1 MIAPLFLGLLY
12 TVAAPSVV
20 RGWPM
25 IPAATA
31 RQGWTQR
38 NSAVRRI
45 PTTIPTIS
53 TTDSSSSRSNGSALW
68 ALRKMGSDNEN
79 RDGLA
84 ASYIP
89 LDDLLDQ
96 PITCDPDFGC
106 VLDDDDGVAYRMEA
120 PFVVGVPAIA
130 PIVAFLTFDY
140 CAKAYRALTEF
151 LSSNKWVA
159 VDGGAYQAK
168 MITPAINGLVV
179 PAIALLFATLTSTTI
194 TTLRQ
199 RQVDVRR
206 AINMEAGELRAIE
219 CLLDAIEAGPVQDQ
233 CRDYVR
239 SCVCCDCV
247 CDRGVARFDSSL
259 GLITHTRKQFCA
271 AHSIYEPHLGRMPST
286 SRTGRRCD

>member
-1 MIAPLFLGLLY
+1 MTGL
-12 TVAAPSVV
+12 
-20 RGWPM
+20 
-25 IPAATA
+25 ATA
-31 RQGWTQR
+31 SIGLVLLLFP
-38 NSAVRRI
+38 S
-45 PTTIPTIS
+45 PTTLAWSPFVTFTSNQKATGMLLPDRRTVGLNERHHHQTHIFLARNRATR
-53 TTDSSSSRSNGSALW
+53 TTSRSRAGLTVLSAF
-68 ALRKMGSDNEN
+68 KNSDSEN

-106 VLDDDDGVAYRMEA
+106 LLDDEDTLAYRMESPLVVGIPALA
-120 PFVVGVPAIA
+120 PFV
-130 PIVAFLTFDY
+130 AFFTFDA
-140 CAKAYRALTEF
+140 CAKVYRALTEF

-219 CLLDAIEAGPVQDQ
+219 CLLDAITPGFVQDQ

-239 SCVCCDCV
+239 FLILLAFRNVLNK
-247 CDRGVARFDSSL
+247 L
-259 GLITHTRKQFCA
+259 GSKAVLFSFPKILTLLCFPLGTHLTN
-271 AHSIYEPHLGRMPST
+271 S
-286 SRTGRRCD
+286 